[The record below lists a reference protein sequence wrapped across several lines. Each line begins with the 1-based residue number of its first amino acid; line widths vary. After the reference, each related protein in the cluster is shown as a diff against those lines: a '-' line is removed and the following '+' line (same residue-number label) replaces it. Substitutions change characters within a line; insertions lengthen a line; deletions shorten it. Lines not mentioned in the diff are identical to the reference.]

1 MCVCVHVSTES
12 GSKYTAFEQLAVTFS
27 EKWVGVRRRE
37 HVIQVSFAC
46 LLLL

>member
-1 MCVCVHVSTES
+1 MCACVYVGTES
-12 GSKYTAFEQLAVTFS
+12 DSKYTAFELLAVTFS
-27 EKWVGVRRRE
+27 EKWVGVRGRE